1 MSQSYRME
9 NAIGGQDGLRYPM
22 VFLLLFT
29 VFYIAMYGGYF
40 LLPDAVLRDIFYHHG
55 ICDISAMAINL
66 IVPGENATAVDNT
79 IRSQRAILEIVRG
92 CDGAGAMFLLL
103 AAILAFPAPW
113 KLKIIGFFL
122 GALLAY
128 AINQTRIVALYFV
141 VAENPAWFTALHT
154 FYLPT
159 FVVLLYAALF
169 GAWAFMLTRHR

>member
-1 MSQSYRME
+1 ME
-9 NAIGGQDGLRYPM
+9 NAVDDQDSVRYPI

-40 LLPDAVLRDIFYHHG
+40 LLPDAVLRDIFYHYG

-66 IVPGENATAVDNT
+66 IVPGENAVAVDNT

-103 AAILAFPAPW
+103 AAILAFPASW
-113 KLKIIGFFL
+113 KRRAIGLLL

-128 AINQTRIVALYFV
+128 AINQARIVALYFV
-141 VAENPAWFTALHT
+141 VAEHPAWFTALHT

-169 GAWAFMLTRHR
+169 GAWTFVLTRYR